1 MFLIKLSE
9 NEIHVV
15 NRGKSV
21 IENNNVL
28 LLFAQM
34 IHTISE
40 KLAHWTEYVRC
51 VSKQHSNLKSRTDII
66 SFVQIIDYV
75 ME

>member
-21 IENNNVL
+21 IENNNVQ

-40 KLAHWTEYVRC
+40 KLAH
-51 VSKQHSNLKSRTDII
+51 
-66 SFVQIIDYV
+66 
-75 ME
+75 